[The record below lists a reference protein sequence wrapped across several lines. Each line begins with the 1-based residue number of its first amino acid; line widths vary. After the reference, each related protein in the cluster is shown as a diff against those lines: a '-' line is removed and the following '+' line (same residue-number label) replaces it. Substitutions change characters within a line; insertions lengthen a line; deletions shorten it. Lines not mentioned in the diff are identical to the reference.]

1 MIHHSVLKFK
11 VDFDDKSIL
20 STIICQYHKSNNI
33 KEFANHL
40 IKAERNN
47 FGMASDITVYLDK
60 LRERFRYST
69 FSIAQVRYFS
79 IRGLPFSTYALR
91 GRGVSKI

>member
-20 STIICQYHKSNNI
+20 STTICQYHKSNNI
-33 KEFANHL
+33 KEFATLL
-40 IKAERNN
+40 IKLFT
-47 FGMASDITVYLDK
+47 FGMTSDIPLYLDK

-69 FSIAQVRYFS
+69 FTLAQVRCFS
-79 IRGLPFSTYALR
+79 ISLLD
-91 GRGVSKI
+91 